1 MLTFHVKIA
10 LVYTLF
16 VFHCSSLTWNSITCF
31 MLKSRVSSAE
41 WIVEDGRWVCAI
53 FVRQAQI
60 RPFSLCCLELC
71 CLEKLKSL

>member
-41 WIVEDGRWVCAI
+41 WIVEDGRSKTRKGEYGKKKGAVLYHGTWLAH
-53 FVRQAQI
+53 
-60 RPFSLCCLELC
+60 SLFAFF
-71 CLEKLKSL
+71 

>member
-10 LVYTLF
+10 LVYSLF

-41 WIVEDGRWVCAI
+41 WIVEDV
-53 FVRQAQI
+53 AQNPE
-60 RPFSLCCLELC
+60 RGARGKKKGAAL
-71 CLEKLKSL
+71 